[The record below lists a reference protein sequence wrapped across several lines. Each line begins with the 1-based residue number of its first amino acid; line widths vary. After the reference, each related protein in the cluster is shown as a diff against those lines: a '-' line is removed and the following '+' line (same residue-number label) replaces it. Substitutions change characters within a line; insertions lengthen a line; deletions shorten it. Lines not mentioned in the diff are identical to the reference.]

1 MAVHMCLESGSAVLR
16 IANPPLNLIDQ
27 QMRSDMMAA
36 LDWAER
42 QDVDRVVI
50 TGEGR
55 AFVAGADAK
64 EFGTAPVA
72 PHLPNIL
79 HRIENFPVPVV
90 AAINGTALG
99 GGLEIA
105 LSCHY
110 RVAAPKAQMGLVEVN
125 LGIIP
130 GAGGTQRLPRLV
142 GMAHALDM
150 IPQAKTLGT
159 EAALSIGL
167 IDGVDDDVVAS
178 ALAVERHIL
187 ETALPSGRRAPPEA
201 DPDMIAAAHDRA
213 RRKAKGIDAAKIA
226 IDLIAGTSDV
236 PLKDGLAR
244 EREEFLRLRQSEQ
257 AAALSYVF
265 FAERR
270 AISGSPY
277 RKMETQQIDTAV
289 VVGGGN
295 MGACIAYAL
304 ALVGIRVSIVE
315 LDDTGVAR
323 AHENIKNLIANAVQ
337 RKRLTSAGA
346 ENLSKHL
353 SVVAGYDDLPPAQL
367 AIEAVVENMEI
378 KKSVFASLEA
388 ALPESAILATNTSY
402 LNIDE
407 IAETIADPS
416 RVIGLHFFN
425 PAHIMKL
432 LEIIKG
438 AHTSDKILAS
448 AFKLAGA
455 LKKIPVL
462 ARNCD
467 GFIGNRILA
476 SYRHS
481 ADIMLLEGTLPWEV
495 DAAMRDFG
503 FAMGPY
509 EVQDLAGLDIAYA
522 NRQRQRL
529 PEDHSMRFVPLV
541 EKLVETHGRLG
552 RKTAA
557 GWYDYA
563 RDEGQTASS
572 EVEQLI
578 VETSTELGIIR
589 RAFSPSEIQ
598 QRILLAM
605 IDEASA
611 ILQEGIAARPSDIDL
626 TMLHGYGFPRW
637 RGGLM
642 HYADAIGSTEIL
654 GQIME
659 LQSQDPLSWQPT
671 DLLLRLAKSDQPFA
685 TLNII
690 EHKDPTHG

>member
-1 MAVHMCLESGSAVLR
+1 MAVHMCIERGSAVLR
-16 IANPPLNLIDQ
+16 IDNPPLNLIDQ
-27 QMRSDMMAA
+27 RMRSDLMAA
-36 LDWAER
+36 LDWVER
-42 QDVDRVVI
+42 QKVDRVVI

-64 EFGTAPVA
+64 EFGKAPVA
-72 PHLPNIL
+72 PHLPDIL
-79 HRIENFPVPVV
+79 YRIENSPVPVI

-110 RVAAPKAQMGLVEVN
+110 RIASPNAQMGLVEVN

-142 GMAHALDM
+142 GMAHALEM
-150 IPQAKTLGT
+150 IPQAKILGAQ
-159 EAALSIGL
+159 AALSIGL
-167 IDGVDDDVVAS
+167 IDGLGDDVVGT
-178 ALAVERHIL
+178 ALAVERHVL
-187 ETALPSGRRAPPEA
+187 ETALPPAHRAPPAA
-201 DPDMIAAAHDRA
+201 DPDKVAAAHDTA
-213 RRKAKGIDAAKIA
+213 RRKAKGIDAARIA

-236 PLKDGLAR
+236 PLIDGLAR

-257 AAALSYVF
+257 AAALRHVF

-270 AISGSPY
+270 AMSGSPY
-277 RKMETQQIDTAV
+277 RKMETQKIDTAV

-295 MGACIAYAL
+295 MGASIAYAL
-304 ALVGIRVSIVE
+304 ALVGIKVSIVE

-323 AHENIKNLIANAVQ
+323 ATDNIKTLIARAVQ
-337 RKRLTSAGA
+337 RKRLNSDDA
-346 ENLSKHL
+346 EILSGRL
-353 SVVAGYDDLPPAQL
+353 SVVAGYDDLPQAQL
-367 AIEAVVENMEI
+367 AIEAVVENIEI
-378 KKSVFASLEA
+378 KKRVFASLEA

-407 IAETIADPS
+407 IAEAVADPS

-438 AHTSDKILAS
+438 AHTSDKVLAS

-462 ARNCD
+462 AGNCD

-476 SYRHS
+476 RYRQC
-481 ADIMLLEGTLPWEV
+481 ADIMLLEGALPWEV

-509 EVQDLAGLDIAYA
+509 EVQDLAGLDIAHA

-529 PEDHSMRFVPLV
+529 SEDPSVRFVPLV
-541 EKLVETHGRLG
+541 EKLVESHGRLG
-552 RKTAA
+552 RKTAT

-563 RDEGQTASS
+563 KGEGQTASS

-578 VETSTELGIIR
+578 VETSTEQGVNR
-589 RAFSPSEIQ
+589 RTFSPSEIQ

-605 IDEASA
+605 IEEASA

-642 HYADAIGSTEIL
+642 HYADTIGVAEIL

-659 LQSQDPLSWQPT
+659 LQSQDPLSWQPI

-685 TLNII
+685 TLNTI
-690 EHKDPTHG
+690 EPKEPSHG